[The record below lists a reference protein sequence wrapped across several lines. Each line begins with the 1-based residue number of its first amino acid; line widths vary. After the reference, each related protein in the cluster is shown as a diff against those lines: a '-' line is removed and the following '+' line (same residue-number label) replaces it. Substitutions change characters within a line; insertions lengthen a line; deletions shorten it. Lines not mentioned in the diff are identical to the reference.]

1 MDNKKLKKRSR
12 QGALISSFGLFLVLF
27 GFGLASMK
35 LISLNKEIATESKN
49 LIVITDSINVKTIEN
64 YRLEQRNIT
73 LEIQNKDLLNLLS
86 SKNENTNTLSGNVK
100 TLDKQVRKLSDTL
113 ASKSTLINNLNDNIA
128 INTEDLLNLKRQ
140 AVTAQDELKEKRETV
155 RQLDER
161 ISNLDIQL
169 EKLKSET
176 NALNSY
182 WDNNSDKNNSDIVP
196 KATSTKTGKYYDFK
210 IWLDIPASQLKKI
223 NTITYFFNHKSFR
236 FPKVVVENPN
246 NGFETVYTGWGC
258 LANMPITITYNN
270 GKEETIVFKMCEYI
284 NDASIRIKGGNIV
297 PKKNGSIKNKN

>member
-1 MDNKKLKKRSR
+1 MDNKKLKKSSR
-12 QGALISSFGLFLVLF
+12 QGALISSFGFILILF
-27 GFGLASMK
+27 GFGFASMK
-35 LISLNKEIATESKN
+35 LISLNEEITTESNK
-49 LIVITDSINVKTIEN
+49 LIVITDSISVRTIEN
-64 YRLEQRNIT
+64 DKLESSNNN
-73 LEIQNKDLLNLLS
+73 LEIQNKDLLRQLS
-86 SKNENTNTLSGNVK
+86 VKNESINTLSGNVK
-100 TLDKQVRKLSDTL
+100 TLDKQVSKLSDTL
-113 ASKSTLINNLNDNIA
+113 VSKHALINSLNNNIV
-128 INTEDLLNLKRQ
+128 INTEDLFNLKKQ
-140 AVTAQDELKEKRETV
+140 AVTAQAELKAKRETV

-169 EKLKSET
+169 KKLQSET

-182 WDNNSDKNNSDIVP
+182 WDNNLDKNNSDIVP

-297 PKKNGSIKNKN
+297 PKKNGSIKNKK